1 MRKGKARFN
10 AVNTSGVSP
19 AYTAVRSSNSGQKD
33 TTPCPSGW
41 PVFPPEAPEVR
52 ASAKAREG
60 WGGGN
65 C

>member
-1 MRKGKARFN
+1 M
-10 AVNTSGVSP
+10 NTSGVSP
-19 AYTAVRSSNSGQKD
+19 EYTAVRSSNNGQKD
-33 TTPCPSGW
+33 MTPCPGW

-52 ASAKAREG
+52 ASAKARVG